1 MGVRTTADEHLD
13 ACVEHISSAMQHL
26 NEVVFGECWG
36 SDEYGEGYA
45 DKLTEGLLKLKE
57 IKKDLDRRG

>member
-13 ACVEHISSAMQHL
+13 ECAEHVAIAMRHL

-36 SDEYGEGYA
+36 SDEYGKEYA
-45 DKLTEGLLKLKE
+45 DKLTAGLLKLKE
-57 IKKDLDRRG
+57 IKSDLAR